1 MAKTEPPYQMDE
13 NRPGGGLCCVAFR
26 ARRLARLATRSYDNE
41 LKDTGLTVQ
50 QFSVL
55 NVLGSRGPNGA
66 GDLAKILD
74 LEKSTM
80 SRNILL
86 LRKKGLIAA
95 ARDAPGRAPLKLTPK
110 GRRVLSKALPKWQ
123 KAQQAALDAIGKDG
137 GALLDRMTAALESSP

>member
-1 MAKTEPPYQMDE
+1 MTRTDPTYQIDE
-13 NRPGGGLCCVAFR
+13 NRPGGGICCIAFR
-26 ARRLARLATRSYDNE
+26 TRRLARLATRVYENE

-55 NVLGSRGPNGA
+55 NILRSRGPNSA

-86 LRKKGLIAA
+86 LRKKDLIAA
-95 ARDAPGRAPLKLTPK
+95 SPDGAGRAPLTLTPK
-110 GRRVLSKALPKWQ
+110 GRRVLAKALPKWQ
-123 KAQQAALDAIGKDG
+123 KAQRATLDAVGEDG
-137 GALLDRMTAALESSP
+137 EALLDRMTAVLEAGP